1 MRTTWLGAMVLL
13 LSTVLAGPA
22 AGASDPPDSR
32 STGAAADRYIVVLK
46 DGADPDRAAARH
58 AREQG
63 TNPEKVYRHALRGYA
78 GTMSAQAAARIARDS
93 EVVSVERDQAVAAF
107 AQELPTGVDRIAVP
121 GVKDDVGSH
130 LTIDGQ
136 DDLRVDADVAVID
149 TGIDDAHPDLNVV
162 AGVDCTVKGRGPFSA
177 SCSDGLP
184 GDGNGHGTHVAG
196 TVAALDNGIGVVG
209 VAPGVR
215 LHAVKVLDDSGS
227 GSIAGVVAGIDWVT
241 ARASTI
247 DVANMSLG
255 CECTSTALDDAIS
268 NSVAA
273 GIVYAVA
280 AGNADK
286 DASTFSPANH
296 PDVITVSALADFNGV
311 AGGGATPTCR
321 TDVDDTLAD
330 FSNFGSLVEIATP
343 GVCILSTWTGG
354 GYDTISGTS
363 MASPHVAGAAALL
376 TSQTKPTTKTG
387 ADAVRSTLVSEG
399 NLGWTDD
406 SGDGVQEPL
415 LDVSDSAVFTPA
427 TTAGDGGGSTE
438 PPVEE
443 SVSASFTY
451 SCSKATCSFDG
462 SSSTGESLTYA
473 WEFGDGGTG
482 SGATPSHTYSGAGS
496 YTVTLTVSDGT
507 VLDSAAQTIT
517 CTKRGKNVVC
527 S

>member
-1 MRTTWLGAMVLL
+1 MRKTWLGAVVLL
-13 LSTVLAGPA
+13 LSTVLVGPAGAADPPGSRAADPA
-22 AGASDPPDSR
+22 AG
-32 STGAAADRYIVVLK
+32 RYIVVLQ
-46 DGADPDRAAARH
+46 DGVDPDRVAARH

-78 GTMSAQAAARIARDS
+78 GTMSAQAAARVARDPA
-93 EVVSVERDQAVAAF
+93 VVSVERDQAVAAF

-121 GVKDDVGSH
+121 GVKDDVGNH

-149 TGIDDAHPDLNVV
+149 SGIDDSHPDLNVV
-162 AGVDCTVKGRGPFSA
+162 AGVDCTIKGKGPFSA
-177 SCSDGLP
+177 TCADGLP

-209 VAPGVR
+209 VAPGAR

-296 PDVITVSALADFNGV
+296 PDVITVSAVADFNGV

-330 FSNFGSLVEIATP
+330 FSNFGSLVEIAAP

-363 MASPHVAGAAALL
+363 NASPHVAGAAALL
-376 TSQTKPTTKTG
+376 TSQTKPTTKAG

-399 NLGWTDD
+399 NLDWTDD

-443 SVSASFTY
+443 TVTASFTY

-462 SSSTGESLTYA
+462 SSSTGEITDYSWA
-473 WEFGDGGTG
+473 FGDGGEGTG
-482 SGATPSHTYSGAGS
+482 VTTSYTYSTATS
-496 YTVTLTVSDGT
+496 HVVTLTVSSETG
-507 VLDSAAQTIT
+507 LDTADQTIT
-517 CTKRGKNVVC
+517 CISRGKNVIC